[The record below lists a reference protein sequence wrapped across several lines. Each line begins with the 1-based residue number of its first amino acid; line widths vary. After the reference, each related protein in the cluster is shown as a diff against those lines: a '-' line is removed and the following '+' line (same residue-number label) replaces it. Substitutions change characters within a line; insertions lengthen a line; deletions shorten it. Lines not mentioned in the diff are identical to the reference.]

1 MNEPH
6 HNHHS
11 PQDEHGQTLSEYSVL
26 IGLLAIVLAAVVPV
40 FGAAVASLYQGVI
53 GLFGG

>member
-1 MNEPH
+1 M
-6 HNHHS
+6 
-11 PQDEHGQTLSEYSVL
+11 L
-26 IGLLAIVLAAVVPV
+26 IGLIAIVVAAVVPV